1 MAHIFRHDGTLVRM
15 PSPNTGDED
24 RIVAWHRQRLHDRWH
39 DRDFVNRLCDARI
52 LARDSAKHKLGIEWL
67 LDIFNIQGDKA
78 VALLASALRAL
89 AWPSNAT
96 TYQGKINHITEE
108 LLTEELLKTLR
119 GQEIF
124 VKKSIVQRNVRDALP
139 FLTLELQKKL
149 NRTLELYPNWTFE
162 KDGSVNRAPN
172 VAYDDDRAITFI
184 PEQLHAVRHILF
196 AHLPVLTRLEDVLAQ
211 RKVLID
217 DSIAIRKQP
226 RGAPPSPPCCIVTVG
241 PLGSGKSHLLTE
253 QTSMLDDI
261 IKHDLGDTFPAPP
274 LSSFVTLD
282 PDQVLH
288 GISGEPFQPTWRPYG
303 NFINHENFAVA
314 VARRAPIIFDGSAKD
329 PLNICGRVISR
340 LREAGYS
347 VLFLVVLTPY
357 KIARKRADDR
367 AEITE
372 RITDDEF
379 MRKVYKA
386 LQTALPVY
394 LNALGPKLAADGA
407 LVFTNLKEAPT
418 LEHTLTDSSS
428 PDDVNNAI
436 KRAAELLELS

>member
-1 MAHIFRHDGTLVRM
+1 MARIFRHDGTLVR
-15 PSPNTGDED
+15 SPNTGDED

-89 AWPSNAT
+89 ARPSNAT
-96 TYQGKINHITEE
+96 TYQGKINDITEK
-108 LLTEELLKTLR
+108 LLETLHGQDMVVEE
-119 GQEIF
+119 
-124 VKKSIVQRNVRDALP
+124 SIVQRNVSNALP
-139 FLTLELQKKL
+139 FLTLELQRKL

-184 PEQLHAVRHILF
+184 PEELHAVRHILF

-217 DSIAIRKQP
+217 DSLAIRKQP

-241 PLGSGKSHLLTE
+241 PLGSGKSHLLTK
-253 QTSMLDDI
+253 QTSILDDI
-261 IKHDLGDTFPAPP
+261 IKQNLGVTFPAPP

-288 GISGEPFQPTWRPYG
+288 GISGQTFQPTWRPYG

-340 LREAGYS
+340 LREAGYR

-357 KIARKRADDR
+357 EIARQRADER
-367 AEITE
+367 AATTK
-372 RITDDEF
+372 RITNDDF
-379 MRKVYKA
+379 MRKVYEA

-394 LNALGPKLAADGA
+394 LNALGPRLAADGA
-407 LVFTNLKEAPT
+407 LVFTNLGNAPK
-418 LEHTLTDSSS
+418 LEHTLTARSS
-428 PDDVNNAI
+428 PEDLDRAI
-436 KRAAELLELS
+436 KRAAALLQLS